1 MQLVLAAEAAR
12 GSGVAATSTAAAAS
26 AGPVRAARP
35 PWREGG
41 PQRGESS
48 RATGA
53 AAVAAARPELQLE
66 RQQVTP

>member
-12 GSGVAATSTAAAAS
+12 GSGVAATSTAAAAAAS

-53 AAVAAARPELQLE
+53 AAVAAAR
-66 RQQVTP
+66 